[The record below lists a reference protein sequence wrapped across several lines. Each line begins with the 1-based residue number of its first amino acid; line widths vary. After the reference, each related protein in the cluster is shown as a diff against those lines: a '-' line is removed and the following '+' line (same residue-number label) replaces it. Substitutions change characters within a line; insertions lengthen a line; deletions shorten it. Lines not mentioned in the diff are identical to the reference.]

1 MKNKALFTFMIS
13 ILLIFSGMTLNGQNR
28 TKKEIVN
35 YLIKVGDLE
44 NNALNSK
51 DIYDGIFIVD
61 LVTRKDY
68 KDGQTGIFSFGAF
81 GAHNKSYILLKN
93 DSTFTILNLKDLDA
107 DLLSE
112 IAFLKK
118 HKFSCDRII
127 KYIEYT
133 IETDQMNQ
141 NVIPW
146 TSSKPK
152 N

>member
-1 MKNKALFTFMIS
+1 MFMFF

-28 TKKEIVN
+28 TKKEIIN

-44 NNALNSK
+44 NNALNNQ
-51 DIYDGIFIVD
+51 DIYDEIFIVD
-61 LVTRKDY
+61 LVTRQDY
-68 KDGQTGIFSFGAF
+68 KNGQTGVFSFGTF
-81 GAHNKSYILLKN
+81 SAHNKSYILLKN
-93 DSTFTILNLKDLDA
+93 DSTCTILNLKDLDA

-118 HKFSCDRII
+118 HKFSCEKII
-127 KYIEYT
+127 MYIKYT

-146 TSSKPK
+146 TSKPK